1 MQIKIGRWYWT
12 REGLVAW
19 VRCRT
24 PRRHAVRLDPAYVFW
39 GVHLWMYHDEV
50 ATFDKETWTEKGWRH
65 QASEGRM
72 DLICEPASR
81 ERIVFPHP
89 ATCPRWYDVSKRE
102 QRESEEVLFT

>member
-19 VRCRT
+19 VHKCSKFVDDY
-24 PRRHAVRLDPAYVFW
+24 PFL
-39 GVHLWMYHDEV
+39 GKHLWSDGEFGIVGLEQWTGDGKMYTDTPSHE
-50 ATFDKETWTEKGWRH
+50 W
-65 QASEGRM
+65 

-81 ERIVFPHP
+81 ERIVFPDP